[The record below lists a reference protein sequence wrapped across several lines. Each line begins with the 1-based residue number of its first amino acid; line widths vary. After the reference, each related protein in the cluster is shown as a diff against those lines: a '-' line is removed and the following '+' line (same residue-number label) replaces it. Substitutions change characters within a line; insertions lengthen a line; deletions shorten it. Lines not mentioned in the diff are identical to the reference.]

1 MNKNN
6 LDKKLSILNSKEQKL
21 EKKYNNI
28 KDTSEISKEIEDFI
42 EYCLKERQE
51 NHAYPKYTVKL
62 SRRIMRWGEVY
73 K

>member
-1 MNKNN
+1 MVN

-21 EKKYNNI
+21 EKKYQKVN
-28 KDTSEISKEIEDFI
+28 DTSEMSKEIEDFI

-51 NHAYPKYTVKL
+51 NHTYPKYTVEL
-62 SRRIMRWGEVY
+62 SRSIIRWGERF